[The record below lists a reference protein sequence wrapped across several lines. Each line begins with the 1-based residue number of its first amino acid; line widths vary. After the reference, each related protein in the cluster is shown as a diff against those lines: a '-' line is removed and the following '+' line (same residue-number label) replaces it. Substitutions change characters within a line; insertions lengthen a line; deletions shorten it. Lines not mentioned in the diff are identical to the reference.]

1 MRLLQK
7 KIFILAFTLL
17 LLTACSKK
25 MVLQVDAIKG
35 QSLNSSEKRYI
46 LKSGLSD
53 VAEYDLYFKEFSAY
67 AHHILKQRGY
77 RLAEKGDRAA
87 LTIFLSY
94 GISGTKS
101 SHHRYIT
108 PTYGYVGGETL
119 MIQTTTVGSEGD
131 PNTTIQEI
139 YVPARLR
146 QTGEEIY
153 SEKITQ
159 YTLYLTLDAQ
169 SLSAANKPVSRWRAS
184 VEIDTANKD
193 LRNSMPYLAMTLQPY
208 LGQDTGKVVVISLER
223 ENPEV
228 LAFRKRVL
236 EEKWKGGA
244 VE

>member
-7 KIFILAFTLL
+7 KVFILAFSLL

-46 LKSGLSD
+46 LKSGLPD
-53 VAEYDLYFKEFSAY
+53 VVEHDLYFKEFSAY
-67 AHHILKQRGY
+67 ANHILKQQGY
-77 RLAEKGDRAA
+77 TLAEKGDRAA

-94 GISGTKS
+94 GVSGTKTS
-101 SHHRYIT
+101 RHRYTT
-108 PTYGYVGGETL
+108 PIYDYVGGETL
-119 MIQTTTVGSEGD
+119 KIQTTTVGSGGD
-131 PNTTIQEI
+131 PSTTIQEV

-146 QTGEEIY
+146 QTGREVH

-169 SLSAANKPVSRWRAS
+169 SLSDSNKPISRWRAS
-184 VEIDTANKD
+184 VETMAANKD
-193 LRNSMPYLAMTLQPY
+193 LRNQMPYLAMALQPY
-208 LGQDTGKVVVISLER
+208 LGQDTGKVVVTSLER
-223 ENPEV
+223 GSQEV

-236 EEKWKGGA
+236 EEK
-244 VE
+244 